1 MVKLARRVLVP
12 AHILRRAVVPE
23 AKSPTR
29 DLWRTLHR
37 IARSG
42 EPEVRRRFLEAVR
55 QLQEGIDLDALE
67 RALEAGDVNAAMRAI
82 PWATFELQFERVPA
96 LFAALHG
103 KGAVAAA
110 VALSDMLGI
119 TLAFDLVNER
129 SVTWAEQ
136 YAAELVREVG
146 QETERAIR
154 EVVTRGF
161 VEGNTAQEMRQAI
174 YGRIGLTRRQQ
185 RAVENYRTRL
195 EAEGVTGAR
204 LDRMVA
210 RYVERTRRRRAENIA
225 RTETIRAAHAGTQ
238 DIWRE
243 AVMLGY
249 LPADVQRTWIVT
261 PDDRLCPICE
271 PMHGQLRGLEEE
283 FTSPSNGA
291 ATLYPP
297 LHPSCRCSM
306 ALALPDE

>member
-1 MVKLARRVLVP
+1 MVNLARRV
-12 AHILRRAVVPE
+12 IQRRAVAPE

-42 EPEVRRRFLEAVR
+42 EPEVRRRFLEAVEKMR
-55 QLQEGIDLDALE
+55 AGVDLDALE

-82 PWATFELQFERVPA
+82 PWATFDREFGKVRAASAGLHGRGAKEA
-96 LFAALHG
+96 AAALADG
-103 KGAVAAA
+103 
-110 VALSDMLGI
+110 LGM

-161 VEGNTAQEMRQAI
+161 TEGNTAQEMRQQI

-185 RAVENYRTRL
+185 RAVENYRASL
-195 EAEGVTGAR
+195 EAEEVTGAR

-243 AVMLGY
+243 AVALGY
-249 LPADVQRTWIVT
+249 LPADVQRTWVVT
-261 PDDRLCPICE
+261 PDDRLCPHCA